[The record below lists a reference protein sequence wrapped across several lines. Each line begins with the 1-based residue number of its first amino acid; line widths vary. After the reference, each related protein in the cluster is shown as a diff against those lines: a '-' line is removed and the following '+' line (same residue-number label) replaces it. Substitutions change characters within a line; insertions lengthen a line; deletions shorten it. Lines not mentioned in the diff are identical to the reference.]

1 MFPKRI
7 IYKTDSGSEEDLR
20 IYTVA
25 CIIWYNIIYLRKIY
39 KDNSN
44 KRRTYLQR
52 ISHTKYKNK
61 LVNLHQRPTKRWQVK
76 VNKKKLSPFPV
87 FFPPQY
93 KFNFYIRGFSNQ
105 RSLNYACM
113 VHGSSN
119 WNLLEKVLSF
129 MFTGSCA
136 SIYQP
141 TQSCSLIL
149 VL

>member
-87 FFPPQY
+87 FFPLNTNLTSTLEDFQINVAWTMHAWCMGLQIGTY
-93 KFNFYIRGFSNQ
+93 LRRSWVSCLQEVVQVSTNQ
-105 RSLNYACM
+105 HNHA
-113 VHGSSN
+113 V
-119 WNLLEKVLSF
+119 
-129 MFTGSCA
+129 
-136 SIYQP
+136 
-141 TQSCSLIL
+141 
-149 VL
+149 